1 ENHGLTLV
9 SPALSFTN
17 IAGERNGPEW
27 LDRFFELCPSC
38 RVDVVAMHTYT
49 CEARWVADH
58 LEPYRRFGRPIWVTE
73 FACLSD
79 DANLVRKFME
89 DTVDLLENDR
99 DVERYAWF
107 MSRAGNTSVLGASG

>member
-1 ENHGLTLV
+1 VALWPQVEDIAENHGLTLV

-89 DTVDLLENDR
+89 DTVDLL
-99 DVERYAWF
+99 
-107 MSRAGNTSVLGASG
+107 